1 MKIYHDLPGKAFFSI
16 DLELSVLNMFQSRWH
31 WYAGIVLHWWAL
43 SAPVSSEKQNPE
55 QTASQRETAWN
66 SSCSLEL
73 KDLVES
79 QTQTYS
85 FNCASLFMLQLS
97 QAMKCL
103 LKTCSALNPS
113 SPWQS
118 WRVQTSSA
126 QMHFS
131 CADFGSLCNSLPI
144 LEYLAYQWHFSM
156 LLASAFCIRP
166 FWKSSPGA
174 SSAADDDEEGVK
186 VKTAE
191 ALVMQHT
198 IKASFFL
205 CIVSLLSFSCFSAP
219 FASYAR
225 LLSLL
230 ALFPLFSLLWWWGWW
245 TGFILST

>member
-55 QTASQRETAWN
+55 QTASQRETEWN

-144 LEYLAYQWHFSM
+144 LEYLAYQWHPLF
-156 LLASAFCIRP
+156 ASDHFG
-166 FWKSSPGA
+166 K
-174 SSAADDDEEGVK
+174 AAQVQVLPLMMTRKELK
-186 VKTAE
+186 WRLPRRWSCSTPSK
-191 ALVMQHT
+191 HH
-198 IKASFFL
+198 SFFAL
-205 CIVSLLSFSCFSAP
+205 CPFLSFSCFSAP

-225 LLSLL
+225 LLS
-230 ALFPLFSLLWWWGWW
+230 LFPLFSLLWWWGWW